1 MSLRRAA
8 ILLAGACTAAA
19 ATTFPQTVE
28 VDLVFPR
35 NETYAPSAV
44 FPVVFALQNP
54 ALVPSLDPG
63 FQLEL
68 WQNIAHNNSLDLPN
82 IDLGG
87 VNFTNS
93 TGPLY
98 VYTYALNINTTN
110 TGADATTQYNLAWSF
125 SAGNCSAGTTS
136 STEAASFGGGFVFN
150 NVIFTIAKEGGVA
163 PSINTTDTLSCKDLS
178 YLAFNLTGT
187 LTVPDPSTQW
197 DGHASCAEFSDTTP
211 TPASGNPCAA
221 TANASV
227 AASILSG
234 ATSSA
239 CAAATPAISCPAK
252 KSSAGALAASYSLSV
267 YTAGA
272 WAILALAMA
281 L

>member
-8 ILLAGACTAAA
+8 VLLAGAWTAT

-28 VDLVFPR
+28 VDVVFPR
-35 NETYAPSAV
+35 NETYAPAAV
-44 FPVVFALQNP
+44 FPVVFAFQNP

-68 WQNIAHNNSLDLPN
+68 WQNIAHNNSLALPD

-110 TGADATTQYNLAWSF
+110 AGADASTQYNLAWSF
-125 SAGNCSAGTTS
+125 SAGNCSASTTD

-163 PSINTTDTLSCKDLS
+163 PSINTTDADSSCKDLS

-187 LTVPDPSTQW
+187 LTVPDPTRQW
-197 DGHASCAEFSDTTP
+197 DGHASCAEFSDTMP

-221 TANASV
+221 TADASV
-227 AASILSG
+227 AASILAG

-239 CAAATPAISCPAK
+239 CAAATPAISCPS
-252 KSSAGALAASYSLSV
+252 KSAAMGALVPLPV
-267 YTAGA
+267 YTIGA
-272 WAILALAMA
+272 WTVLVLAMM